1 MRSLQEIDAEIAAV
15 KARMAKRAEGL
26 PVRDTPE
33 YRAARFDYIVDG
45 NRQGLDLYQNS
56 LQNAMQQKLQ
66 RELTASENEKNR
78 QNAMAIAKLGKE
90 ASTETDRINWVKN
103 TSDAEATLEAVRK
116 QAKEGL
122 ASPEDVK
129 RAENAVNAQYALGV
143 SKKWMEPV
151 KSDTKKEPEP
161 KPEFDPTVLRN
172 EIQAVIDNDE
182 ATDEEIAAAYEKNK
196 KLDSFS
202 MQSKLDEK
210 SRGNEKKKAKAA
222 YDTASNALD
231 EAIATGDPDK
241 IDAAADDYEKH
252 KDVEGYKGDKAEKA
266 RKESAKIRKNNAHR
280 AKGRKVLK
288 NVTYED
294 VQAADADKS
303 TQGRVNKE
311 GFEFK
316 YKWLPND
323 TAAVTFDGV
332 TYKIPRP

>member
-15 KARMAKRAEGL
+15 KARMAQRAEGL
-26 PVRDTPE
+26 PVRETPE

-78 QNAMAIAKLGKE
+78 QNAMEIAKLGKDS
-90 ASTETDRINWVKN
+90 ATETDRINWVKN
-103 TSDAEATLEAVRK
+103 TSDAEATLAAVRK

-151 KSDTKKEPEP
+151 KSETKTEPEQ

-172 EIQAVIDNDE
+172 EIQAVLDNDE

-222 YDTASNALD
+222 YEASTNALD
-231 EAIATGDPDK
+231 EALATKDADK
-241 IDAAADDYEKH
+241 IDAAIADYEKH
-252 KDVEGYKGDKAEKA
+252 KDVEGYKGDKAENA
-266 RKESAKIRKNNAHR
+266 RKESAQIRKNNAHI
-280 AKGRKVLK
+280 AKGKKVLK
-288 NVTYED
+288 TVTYDD
-294 VQAADADKS
+294 VLAADADKS
-303 TQGRVNKE
+303 TKGTVNKE

-323 TAAVTFDGV
+323 TAAVTFNGV

>member
-15 KARMAKRAEGL
+15 KARMAQRAEGL
-26 PVRDTPE
+26 PVRETPE

-78 QNAMAIAKLGKE
+78 QNALKIAQLGKE
-90 ASTETDRINWVKN
+90 SATETDRIIWVKN
-103 TSDAEATLEAVRK
+103 TSDAEATLAAVRK

-151 KSDTKKEPEP
+151 KSETPKEPEP

-172 EIQAVIDNDE
+172 EIQAVLDNDE

-210 SRGNEKKKAKAA
+210 LRGNEKKKAKAA
-222 YDTASNALD
+222 YDASTNALD
-231 EAIATGDPDK
+231 EALATKDADK
-241 IDAAADDYEKH
+241 IDAAIDDYEKH

-266 RKESAKIRKNNAHR
+266 RKESAQIRKNNAHR
-280 AKGRKVLK
+280 AKGKKVLK
-288 NVTYED
+288 TVTYED
-294 VQAADADKS
+294 VLAADADKS
-303 TQGRVNKE
+303 TKGTVNKE

-323 TAAVTFDGV
+323 TAAVTFNGV

>member
-15 KARMAKRAEGL
+15 KARMAQRAEGL
-26 PVRDTPE
+26 PVRSTPE

-90 ASTETDRINWVKN
+90 SATETDRINWVKN
-103 TSDAEATLEAVRK
+103 TSDAEATLAAVRK

-151 KSDTKKEPEP
+151 KSETKTEPEP

-172 EIQAVIDNDE
+172 EIQAVLDNDE

-222 YDTASNALD
+222 YEASTNALD
-231 EAIATGDPDK
+231 EALATKDPDK
-241 IDAAADDYEKH
+241 IDAAIAEYEKH
-252 KDVEGYKGDKAEKA
+252 KDVEGYKGDKAENA
-266 RKESAKIRKNNAHR
+266 RKESAKIRKNNANR

-288 NVTYED
+288 TVTYED
-294 VQAADADKS
+294 VLEADADKS
-303 TQGRVNKE
+303 TKGTVNKE
-311 GFEFK
+311 GFDFK

-323 TAAVTFDGV
+323 TAAVTYDGV
-332 TYKIPRP
+332 TFKIPRP

>member
-56 LQNAMQQKLQ
+56 LQSAMQNKLQ
-66 RELTASENEKNR
+66 RDLTMSENEKNR
-78 QNAMAIAKLGKE
+78 QNALEIAKLGKE
-90 ASTETDRINWVKN
+90 ASSETDRINWVKT
-103 TSDAEATLEAVRK
+103 TSDAEATLAAVRK

-129 RAENAVNAQYALGV
+129 RAENNVNAQYALGV

-151 KSDTKKEPEP
+151 TSEPKKEPE
-161 KPEFDPTVLRN
+161 PEFDPTVLRN
-172 EIQAVIDNDE
+172 EIQAVLDNDE

-222 YDTASNALD
+222 Y
-231 EAIATGDPDK
+231 EAADNELEAARATKDPDK
-241 IDAAADDYEKH
+241 IDSAIANYEKH

-266 RKESAKIRKNNAHR
+266 RKESAQIRKNNANI
-280 AKGRKVLK
+280 AKGKKVLK
-288 NVTYED
+288 TVTYED
-294 VQAADADKS
+294 VLAADADKS
-303 TQGRVNKE
+303 TKGTVNKG
-311 GFEFK
+311 GFDFK

-323 TAAVTFDGV
+323 TAAVTFSGV

>member
-15 KARMAKRAEGL
+15 KARMAQRAEGL
-26 PVRDTPE
+26 PVRETPE

-78 QNAMAIAKLGKE
+78 QNALEIAKLGKE
-90 ASTETDRINWVKN
+90 ASSETDRINWVKT
-103 TSDAEATLEAVRK
+103 TSDAEATLAAVRK

-129 RAENAVNAQYALGV
+129 RAENNVNAQYALGV

-151 KSDTKKEPEP
+151 KSEPAKEPEP
-161 KPEFDPTVLRN
+161 EPEFDPTVLRN

-231 EAIATGDPDK
+231 EALATKDPDK
-241 IDAAADDYEKH
+241 IDAAIADYEKH

-266 RKESAKIRKNNAHR
+266 RKESAQIRKNNANR

-288 NVTYED
+288 TVTYDD
-294 VQAADADKS
+294 VLAADADKGTKGKVS
-303 TQGRVNKE
+303 KG
-311 GFEFK
+311 GFDFD

-323 TAAVTFDGV
+323 TAAVKFDGV

>member
-15 KARMAKRAEGL
+15 KARMAQRADGL

-56 LQNAMQQKLQ
+56 LQTAMQNKLQ

-78 QNAMAIAKLGKE
+78 QNAMAIAKLGKDS
-90 ASTETDRINWVKN
+90 ATETDRINWVKN
-103 TSDAEATLEAVRK
+103 TSDAEATLAAVRK

-122 ASPEDVK
+122 ASPEDVQ

-151 KSDTKKEPEP
+151 KSETKTEPEQ

-222 YDTASNALD
+222 Y
-231 EAIATGDPDK
+231 EAADNELEAARATKDPDK
-241 IDAAADDYEKH
+241 IDAAIANYEKH
-252 KDVEGYKGDKAEKA
+252 KDVEGYKGDKAENA
-266 RKESAKIRKNNAHR
+266 RKESAQIRKNNANI
-280 AKGRKVLK
+280 AKGKKVLK
-288 NVTYED
+288 TVTYED
-294 VQAADADKS
+294 VLAADSDKS
-303 TQGRVNKE
+303 TKGTVNKE
-311 GFEFK
+311 GFDFK

-323 TAAVTFDGV
+323 TAAVTFNGV